1 MQNITAKNA
10 AQEWMVKTMTLE
22 RAIDLVTLE
31 RDYLS
36 KKNDPGSRKVRSE
49 IVQAL
54 DIALYALKA
63 VQNIEQ
69 LFKYK
74 GGADNG

>member
-1 MQNITAKNA
+1 
-10 AQEWMVKTMTLE
+10 MTIDK
-22 RAIDLVTLE
+22 AIDLVTLE
-31 RDYLS
+31 RDYLI

-54 DIALYALKA
+54 NIALYALKA

>member
-1 MQNITAKNA
+1 MKIDK
-10 AQEWMVKTMTLE
+10 
-22 RAIDLVTLE
+22 AIDMVTLE

-74 GGADNG
+74 GGADE

>member
-1 MQNITAKNA
+1 
-10 AQEWMVKTMTLE
+10 MTLE
-22 RAIDLVTLE
+22 RAIQLVELE
-31 RDYLS
+31 RDYPL
-36 KKNDPGSRKVRSE
+36 KKNEPKSRQIRFE

-54 DIALYALKA
+54 DMALYALKA

-74 GGADNG
+74 GGADNA

>member
-1 MQNITAKNA
+1 
-10 AQEWMVKTMTLE
+10 MTIDK
-22 RAIDLVTLE
+22 AIDLVTLE

-54 DIALYALKA
+54 NIALYALKA

-74 GGADNG
+74 GGAENG

>member
-1 MQNITAKNA
+1 
-10 AQEWMVKTMTLE
+10 MTIDRAIQLVELE
-22 RAIDLVTLE
+22 RN
-31 RDYLS
+31 YLL
-36 KKNDPGSRKVRSE
+36 KKNEPESKQIRFE
-49 IVQAL
+49 IAQAL
-54 DIALYALKA
+54 DMALFALKA

>member
-1 MQNITAKNA
+1 
-10 AQEWMVKTMTLE
+10 MTIDK
-22 RAIDLVTLE
+22 AIDLVTLE

-54 DIALYALKA
+54 NIALYALKA

-69 LFKYK
+69 LFRCK
-74 GGADNG
+74 GGADNET